1 MKPKLY
7 LPRVRGR
14 GQWLRGAAPRLRSGV
29 VAKRSYPEPEA
40 RGGWEKPPHAQSQGQ
55 RPGGATR
62 GAVAAPVQEGLAQ
75 LSYVEGQEG
84 QR

>member
-29 VAKRSYPEPEA
+29 VAKRSSPEPEA

-62 GAVAAPVQEGLAQ
+62 GAVAAQVQEGLEEV
-75 LSYVEGQEG
+75 SPVEGQE
-84 QR
+84 RWR

>member
-40 RGGWEKPPHAQSQGQ
+40 RGGWEEPPLARGQG
-55 RPGGATR
+55 PGRSTHVQ
-62 GAVAAPVQEGLAQ
+62 GAVAALAQEGLEE
-75 LSYVEGQEG
+75 LYHVEGQEG
-84 QR
+84 WQ